1 MNIQASD
8 LKQVITD
15 AFNFEVVKLPLSAP
29 DNQPTGYYGLFRD
42 DLTGT
47 DAVVGSSSVTSRY
60 VPHTNDDVVALVEA
74 ASNVFDGDVD
84 VKCHFNNGH
93 YVSVKPTADHRVSIY
108 GEKDNIF
115 PSIVISAGFDG
126 RAFQATMG
134 YYRDLCQNL
143 AMMRQVSGTC
153 QTIRHTRSLRPK
165 MNDLIATFNQL
176 EDGWNNLTNV
186 IEHLETREVD
196 LSEFLMAVYGSPE
209 EDSKRSVTIHRN
221 RIEAIFKRV
230 RNERFYAGRPR
241 MTSMVVSAWEAYNAV
256 QGYAQHDSTRRGNA
270 TDFDR
275 ILSASRDGFVKRAE
289 ELVLTA

>member
-1 MNIQASD
+1 MN
-8 LKQVITD
+8 
-15 AFNFEVVKLPLSAP
+15 E
-29 DNQPTGYYGLFRD
+29 
-42 DLTGT
+42 
-47 DAVVGSSSVTSRY
+47 
-60 VPHTNDDVVALVEA
+60 
-74 ASNVFDGDVD
+74 
-84 VKCHFNNGH
+84 
-93 YVSVKPTADHRVSIY
+93 
-108 GEKDNIF
+108 
-115 PSIVISAGFDG
+115 
-126 RAFQATMG
+126 
-134 YYRDLCQNL
+134 
-143 AMMRQVSGTC
+143 
-153 QTIRHTRSLRPK
+153 
-165 MNDLIATFNQL
+165 LIATFNQL

-196 LSEFLMAVYGSPE
+196 LSEFLLAVYGSPE